1 MALFKNSNQSPL
13 RPFKEKCCQN
23 FERLSQVRVRRN
35 SVDSS
40 NVGVRAL
47 ENLNKGF
54 SRHSSLNL
62 SARKVAKKI
71 EQVVKNVD
79 DKNSIGRDSPMNMTG
94 RRDTQKLESMKNT
107 LTKDINSI
115 KEAIATI
122 SSPQNYKRKQ
132 SNIINEDRTE
142 FAVVDLTIDLCD
154 KIRQDDDEANYKEEV
169 PNVKRRKFSDVSV
182 ND

>member
-142 FAVVDLTIDLCD
+142 FAVVDLTINLCD
-154 KIRQDDDEANYKEEV
+154 TIRQDAEEANDKEEV
-169 PNVKRRKFSDVSV
+169 PNVKRRKLSDISV
-182 ND
+182 NN

>member
-1 MALFKNSNQSPL
+1 M
-13 RPFKEKCCQN
+13 
-23 FERLSQVRVRRN
+23 RRN

-54 SRHSSLNL
+54 SRHSALNL

-71 EQVVKNVD
+71 EQVVKNID
-79 DKNSIGRDSPMNMTG
+79 DKNSIGRDSPLK

-107 LTKDINSI
+107 LTKDIHSI

-122 SSPQNYKRKQ
+122 SSPQSYKRKQ

-142 FAVVDLTIDLCD
+142 FAVVDLSIDLCD
-154 KIRQDDDEANYKEEV
+154 IIRQDDDDANDKEEV
-169 PNVKRRKFSDVSV
+169 PTVKRRKCSEITV
-182 ND
+182 NN